1 MNIMRPLFI
10 FLLLWAGFC
19 ACSDKEQEEG
29 LKLTA
34 DRNTIL
40 STGTDEV
47 RFTVTLGGKDIT
59 AESVIKELESGEA
72 LVKGVFVTTV
82 AGVYTF
88 AAEYKG
94 MKTETVTVTAE
105 KGEGFKKNI
114 LAIKFTAVGC
124 HTCPEAEKA
133 IRQAEKALPG
143 RVFPMAVYG
152 TLGQMKDFMIDEY
165 ISSFKKYFVFNE
177 YPTVVLDHIDKWNY
191 RNGVPDMAFEKALKA
206 KGDIGI
212 ALETAWTG
220 DQLNIKVKVKGSKT
234 IEYSTN
240 MVVAILESGLYAV
253 QSGALTDEDNFHQ
266 HVLRHYVTDLYG
278 DEYKIEKGRL
288 NPSEEYIRDFTYTVP
303 GEFKKS
309 NLEVMVYLLRTSDK
323 TALNC
328 RRLNAGKNVGYEAL

>member
-1 MNIMRPLFI
+1 MRPLFI

-19 ACSDKEQEEG
+19 ACSDKDQEEG

-47 RFTVTLGGKDIT
+47 RFTVTLDGKDVT
-59 AESVIKELESGEA
+59 AESVIKEQESGET
-72 LVKGVFVTTV
+72 VVNGVFVTTV
-82 AGVYTF
+82 AGVYAF
-88 AAEYKG
+88 AGEYEG

-105 KGEGFKKNI
+105 KGEGFKKNV

-133 IRQAEKALPG
+133 IRLAEKSLPG
-143 RVFPMAVYG
+143 RVYPMAVYG
-152 TLGQMKDFMIDEY
+152 TLGQTKDFMIDEY
-165 ISSFKKYFVFNE
+165 INSFKKYFVFNE
-177 YPTVVLDHIDKWNY
+177 YPTVVLDHSDKWNY
-191 RNGVPDMAFEKALKA
+191 RNGVEDMAFEKTRKA

-212 ALETAWTG
+212 ALETGWTG
-220 DQLNIKVKVKGSKT
+220 DQLSIKVKVKSSKT
-234 IEYSTN
+234 IDYSTN
-240 MVVAILESGLYAV
+240 VAVAILESGLYAV
-253 QSGALTDEDNFHQ
+253 QAGAWTEDDNYHH
-266 HVLRHYVTDLYG
+266 HVVRHYLTDLYG
-278 DEYKIEKGRL
+278 EEYKIEKGRL

-303 GEFKKS
+303 VEFKKA

-328 RRLNAGKNVGYEAL
+328 QRVTAGKNVGYEAL